1 MRKILVFIILISC
14 FTSCNDKHNLIVS
27 KSKMEQVLYDYHVVQ
42 ALISSLPLDERYK
55 AEMYMGAVYEKN
67 EITKAQFDSSMVYYN
82 RHAEDLKDIYDNL
95 YDRFALMNEKIQLQT
110 GNNEMMSFSDN
121 GDTTNIWGGKKIIM
135 LRNKETLN
143 KETFT
148 LNTDTSF
155 HKGDKFI
162 LKANTRLINNEKRSR
177 DYRMTMCLN
186 VVYDDNKQISEY
198 QHITTSTPKQITLNT
213 DKNKNIS
220 IISGFFYYTGKS
232 DERNFAI
239 IDDIELIKIHTDIP
253 AAPSINSEITIV
265 TDIPASTNKS
275 EQTNVSERKAKTIEE
290 LNQERHKDNKKI
302 EIKSAPD
309 KIRKN
314 TGPIIRRQ
322 INRANKKSR

>member
-14 FTSCNDKHNLIVS
+14 FTSCNDKHDLIVS
-27 KSKMEQVLYDYHVVQ
+27 KSKMEQVLYDYHVAQ

-55 AEMYMGAVYEKN
+55 AEMYMEAVYEKN

-95 YDRFALMNEKIQLQT
+95 HDRFALMNEKIQLQT
-110 GNNEMMSFSDN
+110 GNNEMMAFSDN

-135 LRNKETLN
+135 LRNKNILN

-148 LNTDTSF
+148 LNADTSF

-198 QHITTSTPKQITLNT
+198 QHITSSTSKQLTLNT
-213 DKNKNIS
+213 DKNKSIS
-220 IISGFFYYTGKS
+220 KISGFFYYIGKS
-232 DERNFAI
+232 DERNFAVV
-239 IDDIELIKIHTDIP
+239 DGIELIKIHTDIP
-253 AAPSINSEITIV
+253 TQQSTKEEEMAETAVPILKEQSIQTKMSEV
-265 TDIPASTNKS
+265 KD
-275 EQTNVSERKAKTIEE
+275 KTIEE
-290 LNQERHKDNKKI
+290 LNQERIKNNKKI
-302 EIKSAPD
+302 EIKSAPN

-314 TGPIIRRQ
+314 TGPVIRRQ
-322 INRANKKSR
+322 INRAN